1 MVAGS
6 ATRKPCLEFQAR
18 ARTAPG
24 KLGDREQGGLAGKF
38 VVSGDG
44 DVGSKENKNAADAD
58 LPLPLVLAALA
69 SILRDS
75 TGRFEETS
83 DRIAQL
89 VLARETGSGV
99 DIIVALQEFD
109 RLRQDFEA
117 IEGILA
123 GCAQAIE
130 RPAANDVGR
139 SFRDVIAG
147 IPVVDFKN
155 RLARRLAW
163 VSLQSK
169 AGDLPF
175 VEEAVF

>member
-1 MVAGS
+1 VSLDLDVDADQKRSIAGS
-6 ATRKPCLEFQAR
+6 
-18 ARTAPG
+18 
-24 KLGDREQGGLAGKF
+24 
-38 VVSGDG
+38 
-44 DVGSKENKNAADAD
+44 D
-58 LPLPLVLAALA
+58 LPLPKVLAALA

-75 TGRFEETS
+75 TGRFEQTS

-89 VLARETGSGV
+89 VVARETGSGV

-130 RPAANDVGR
+130 RPPANDPGHP
-139 SFRDVIAG
+139 FRTVIDE

-163 VSLQSK
+163 VSQETNT
-169 AGDLPF
+169 GDTPF
-175 VEEAVF
+175 VEEAIF

>member
-1 MVAGS
+1 VSADLDVA
-6 ATRKPCLEFQAR
+6 ANEK
-18 ARTAPG
+18 
-24 KLGDREQGGLAGKF
+24 AG
-38 VVSGDG
+38 
-44 DVGSKENKNAADAD
+44 AAAAD
-58 LPLPLVLAALA
+58 LPLPTVLAALA
-69 SILRDS
+69 SLLRDS

-89 VLARETGSGV
+89 VVARESGSGV

-123 GCAQAIE
+123 GCAQIIE
-130 RPAANDVGR
+130 RTASADANR
-139 SFRDVIAG
+139 AFRDVIAE

-163 VSLQSK
+163 VALQAK
-169 AGDLPF
+169 VGDVPLA
-175 VEEAVF
+175 EEVVF

>member
-1 MVAGS
+1 MS
-6 ATRKPCLEFQAR
+6 RD
-18 ARTAPG
+18 
-24 KLGDREQGGLAGKF
+24 LGVGAEQ
-38 VVSGDG
+38 
-44 DVGSKENKNAADAD
+44 KESVTDPD
-58 LPLPLVLAALA
+58 LPLPKVLAALA

-75 TGRFEETS
+75 TGRFEQTS

-89 VLARETGSGV
+89 VVARETGSGV

-123 GCAQAIE
+123 GCAVATE
-130 RPAANDVGR
+130 RPPADEPGHPL
-139 SFRDVIAG
+139 RDVIAE

-163 VSLQSK
+163 VSQETNT
-169 AGDLPF
+169 ADTPF
-175 VEEAVF
+175 VEEAIF

>member
-1 MVAGS
+1 VSRDLDVAADRNNGS
-6 ATRKPCLEFQAR
+6 ADP
-18 ARTAPG
+18 
-24 KLGDREQGGLAGKF
+24 
-38 VVSGDG
+38 
-44 DVGSKENKNAADAD
+44 D
-58 LPLPLVLAALA
+58 LPLPKVLATLA

-89 VLARETGSGV
+89 VVARETGSGV

-130 RPAANDVGR
+130 RAAANEASR
-139 SFRDVIAG
+139 PLREVIG
-147 IPVVDFKN
+147 EIPVVDFKT
-155 RLARRLAW
+155 RFARRLAW
-163 VSLQSK
+163 VSQEIENTDT
-169 AGDLPF
+169 AF
-175 VEEAVF
+175 VEEAIF

>member
-1 MVAGS
+1 MLPDLKGDAGQDDGS
-6 ATRKPCLEFQAR
+6 AP
-18 ARTAPG
+18 
-24 KLGDREQGGLAGKF
+24 
-38 VVSGDG
+38 S
-44 DVGSKENKNAADAD
+44 D
-58 LPLPLVLAALA
+58 LPLPTVLAALA

-83 DRIAQL
+83 DRITQL
-89 VLARETGSGV
+89 VVARESGSGV

-123 GCAQAIE
+123 GCAQVIE
-130 RPAANDVGR
+130 RARGSEAVHPL
-139 SFRDVIAG
+139 RDVIAE

-163 VSLQSK
+163 VAQEADSS
-169 AGDLPF
+169 DLAF
-175 VEEAVF
+175 VEEAIF

>member
-1 MVAGS
+1 MLPDLKGDAGQNTGS
-6 ATRKPCLEFQAR
+6 AF
-18 ARTAPG
+18 
-24 KLGDREQGGLAGKF
+24 
-38 VVSGDG
+38 S
-44 DVGSKENKNAADAD
+44 D
-58 LPLPLVLAALA
+58 LPLPTVLAALA

-83 DRIAQL
+83 DRITQL
-89 VLARETGSGV
+89 VVARESGSGV

-123 GCAQAIE
+123 GCAQVIE
-130 RPAANDVGR
+130 RGTGVEAGHPL
-139 SFRDVIAG
+139 RDVIAE

-163 VSLQSK
+163 VEQGADS
-169 AGDLPF
+169 AETAF
-175 VEEAVF
+175 VEEKIF

>member
-1 MVAGS
+1 V
-6 ATRKPCLEFQAR
+6 LHD
-18 ARTAPG
+18 
-24 KLGDREQGGLAGKF
+24 L
-38 VVSGDG
+38 
-44 DVGSKENKNAADAD
+44 DVDADQKKSIADPD
-58 LPLPLVLAALA
+58 LPLPKLLAALA

-89 VLARETGSGV
+89 VVARETGSGV

-130 RPAANDVGR
+130 RAAANESGR
-139 SFRDVIAG
+139 LLRDVIG
-147 IPVVDFKN
+147 EIPVVDFKT
-155 RLARRLAW
+155 RFARRLAW
-163 VSLQSK
+163 VSQEIDTAST
-169 AGDLPF
+169 AF
-175 VEEAVF
+175 VEEAIF

>member
-1 MVAGS
+1 VS
-6 ATRKPCLEFQAR
+6 
-18 ARTAPG
+18 
-24 KLGDREQGGLAGKF
+24 REL
-38 VVSGDG
+38 
-44 DVGSKENKNAADAD
+44 DVAADQKSVADPD
-58 LPLPLVLAALA
+58 LPLPKVLATLA

-89 VLARETGSGV
+89 VVARETGSGV

-130 RPAANDVGR
+130 RAAANESGR
-139 SFRDVIAG
+139 RLRDVIG
-147 IPVVDFKN
+147 EIPVVDFKN
-155 RLARRLAW
+155 RFARRLAW
-163 VSLQSK
+163 VSQEIET
-169 AGDLPF
+169 ADTAF
-175 VEEAVF
+175 VEEAIF

>member
-1 MVAGS
+1 M
-6 ATRKPCLEFQAR
+6 
-18 ARTAPG
+18 
-24 KLGDREQGGLAGKF
+24 
-38 VVSGDG
+38 SGDVDSDQG
-44 DVGSKENKNAADAD
+44 DGVVGLDH
-58 LPLPLVLAALA
+58 PLPKVLAALA

-89 VLARETGSGV
+89 VVARETGSGV

-130 RPAANDVGR
+130 RAAANESGR
-139 SFRDVIAG
+139 PLREVIG
-147 IPVVDFKN
+147 EIPVVDFKT
-155 RLARRLAW
+155 RFARRLAW
-163 VSLQSK
+163 VSQEVNT
-169 AGDLPF
+169 ADTAF
-175 VEEAVF
+175 VEEAIF

>member
-1 MVAGS
+1 VS
-6 ATRKPCLEFQAR
+6 S
-18 ARTAPG
+18 
-24 KLGDREQGGLAGKF
+24 DR
-38 VVSGDG
+38 
-44 DVGSKENKNAADAD
+44 DVDADQKKGIAD
-58 LPLPLVLAALA
+58 LPLPKVLAALA

-83 DRIAQL
+83 DRITQL
-89 VLARETGSGV
+89 VVARESGSGV

-123 GCAQAIE
+123 GCAQATE
-130 RPAANDVGR
+130 RPAEHQTGHPL
-139 SFRDVIAG
+139 RDVIAE

-163 VSLQSK
+163 VSQDTYT
-169 AGDLPF
+169 ADAPF
-175 VEEAVF
+175 VEEAIF

>member
-1 MVAGS
+1 M
-6 ATRKPCLEFQAR
+6 
-18 ARTAPG
+18 
-24 KLGDREQGGLAGKF
+24 
-38 VVSGDG
+38 SGDL
-44 DVGSKENKNAADAD
+44 DVAANGMKTAADAD
-58 LPLPLVLAALA
+58 LPLPTVLAALA

-89 VLARETGSGV
+89 VVARETGSGV

-130 RPAANDVGR
+130 RPTETADHP
-139 SFRDVIAG
+139 FRDVIAE
-147 IPVVDFKN
+147 VRVAEFKT

-163 VSLQSK
+163 VALEAK
-169 AGDLPF
+169 TGDAPLA
-175 VEEAVF
+175 EEAVF

>member
-1 MVAGS
+1 
-6 ATRKPCLEFQAR
+6 
-18 ARTAPG
+18 
-24 KLGDREQGGLAGKF
+24 
-38 VVSGDG
+38 VSGELDG
-44 DVGSKENKNAADAD
+44 AAKEGKDAADAD
-58 LPLPLVLAALA
+58 LPLPTVLAAVA

-89 VLARETGSGV
+89 VVARETGSGV

-117 IEGILA
+117 IEGILV

-130 RPAANDVGR
+130 QATGNAGHP
-139 SFRDVIAG
+139 FRDVIAE
-147 IPVVDFKN
+147 VRVAEFKS

-163 VSLQSK
+163 VALQSK
-169 AGDLPF
+169 AGDVALA
-175 VEEAVF
+175 EEAIF

>member
-1 MVAGS
+1 VSRDLDVA
-6 ATRKPCLEFQAR
+6 ANQN
-18 ARTAPG
+18 
-24 KLGDREQGGLAGKF
+24 
-38 VVSGDG
+38 V
-44 DVGSKENKNAADAD
+44 AADPD
-58 LPLPLVLAALA
+58 LPLPKVLATLA

-89 VLARETGSGV
+89 VVARETGSGV

-130 RPAANDVGR
+130 RAAANESGR
-139 SFRDVIAG
+139 LLRDVIG
-147 IPVVDFKN
+147 EIPVVDFKT
-155 RLARRLAW
+155 RFARRLAW
-163 VSLQSK
+163 VSQEVDAAST
-169 AGDLPF
+169 AF
-175 VEEAVF
+175 VEEAIF

>member
-1 MVAGS
+1 M
-6 ATRKPCLEFQAR
+6 
-18 ARTAPG
+18 
-24 KLGDREQGGLAGKF
+24 
-38 VVSGDG
+38 SGDLNG
-44 DVGSKENKNAADAD
+44 DAGQKKGAAPAD
-58 LPLPLVLAALA
+58 LPLPTVLAALA

-75 TGRFEETS
+75 TGRFEATS

-89 VLARETGSGV
+89 VVARESASGV

-123 GCAQAIE
+123 GCAQVIE
-130 RPAANDVGR
+130 RATAGGQGQPL
-139 SFRDVIAG
+139 RDVIAE

-163 VSLQSK
+163 VALE
-169 AGDLPF
+169 ADTADRAFL
-175 VEEAVF
+175 EEAIF

>member
-1 MVAGS
+1 V
-6 ATRKPCLEFQAR
+6 
-18 ARTAPG
+18 
-24 KLGDREQGGLAGKF
+24 LGDL
-38 VVSGDG
+38 
-44 DVGSKENKNAADAD
+44 DVDVDRKKGMAESD
-58 LPLPLVLAALA
+58 LPLPKVLAALA

-75 TGRFEETS
+75 TGRFEQTS

-89 VLARETGSGV
+89 VVARETGSGV

-123 GCAQAIE
+123 GCAHAIE
-130 RPAANDVGR
+130 HPVENEPGQPL
-139 SFRDVIAG
+139 RDVIAE

-163 VSLQSK
+163 VSQETNT
-169 AGDLPF
+169 ADMPF
-175 VEEAVF
+175 VEEAIF